1 MRISDWSSD
10 VCSSDLC
17 LTPLDAVGA
26 GASVVPKGVDE
37 LALVH
42 LRPTLDADLARPVE
56 QLVLGAVLVV
66 LGLAT
71 ALAPLAA
78 HLVVRGVPDPSGL
91 PLPQPVVPLGPV
103 LPGILHRRSLVLS
116 WQCSLL
122 RS

>member
-17 LTPLDAVGA
+17 LTPLDAVGP

-66 LGLAT
+66 LGLAP
-71 ALAPLAA
+71 ALAHLAA
-78 HLVVRGVPDPSGL
+78 PLLVRGVRHQSSL
-91 PLPQPVVPLGPV
+91 LLSTPV
-103 LPGILHRRSLVLS
+103 LPQVSVLPGTFNDRSGVLGR
-116 WQCSLL
+116 LGF
-122 RS
+122 

>member
-17 LTPLDAVGA
+17 LTPLDAVGP

-71 ALAPLAA
+71 ALAHLAA
-78 HLVVRGVPDPSGL
+78 PPVARRVRAP
-91 PLPQPVVPLGPV
+91 
-103 LPGILHRRSLVLS
+103 RRSQERRVGTARATT
-116 WQCSLL
+116 
-122 RS
+122 RSPRRPPPPSTQP

>member
-17 LTPLDAVGA
+17 LTPLDAVGP

-71 ALAPLAA
+71 ALAHLAA
-78 HLVVRGVPDPSGL
+78 PLVVRGVRDPSGL
-91 PLPQPVVPLGPV
+91 LLAHPVVPQGLV
-103 LPGILHRRSLVLS
+103 LPGLLDRRSVVLP
-116 WQCSLL
+116 CP
-122 RS
+122 RSE